1 MPERILVVDDDPA
14 ILEVL
19 QLVLEDEGYEVVTND
34 GTNIN
39 EYLEH
44 PFDLALLDIWMRG
57 TDGRIIARQ
66 IRAHNHPTKILLM
79 SAHSDLAQSAKE
91 TNVDGFIAKP
101 FELDELVEMV
111 NNYVKS

>member
-14 ILEVL
+14 ILEVIK
-19 QLVLEDEGYEVVTND
+19 LVLEDEGYEVTTND
-34 GTNIN
+34 GTDVGGILA
-39 EYLEH
+39 ES
-44 PFDLALLDIWMRG
+44 FDVALLDIWMRG

-66 IRAHNHPTKILLM
+66 IRTRNQPTKILLM

-101 FELDELVEMV
+101 FELDELVEIV
-111 NNYVKS
+111 NRQIHS